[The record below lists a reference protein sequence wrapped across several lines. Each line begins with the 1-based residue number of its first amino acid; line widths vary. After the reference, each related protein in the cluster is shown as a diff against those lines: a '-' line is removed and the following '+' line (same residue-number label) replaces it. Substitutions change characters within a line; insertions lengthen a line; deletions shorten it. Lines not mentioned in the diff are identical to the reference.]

1 MIIYYMNQSLSYS
14 TAIYTLGR
22 KWATL
27 YESTGDA
34 MFPDRY
40 SLHDMA
46 AFVARQ
52 QRHCFKLDNVGENT
66 ERLFGVFEGDTKYLA
81 IVVGQ
86 IVEEGELLEFDNN
99 VVDQVTATL
108 QHADHV
114 GQARREHGGGDYKK
128 LPNQWWMHEICR
140 YKNPEAIM
148 GALCDTMGGVANAK
162 DWLSKYGGNPTNDA
176 MTLLE
181 NIVFEKGEP
190 VYLMVER
197 EPVESSDFLL
207 GLYSKKGYTLMPD
220 EDAYVAYRFMA
231 KESSVGGSE
240 GKDSDDGIV
249 SVCAGERRRPYR
261 GRRRPYRERRRPYR
275 ERRRPYRKCR
285 RSYRKCNG
293 TRQMIS
299 IKRRKRTRRK

>member
-1 MIIYYMNQSLSYS
+1 
-14 TAIYTLGR
+14 
-22 KWATL
+22 
-27 YESTGDA
+27 
-34 MFPDRY
+34 
-40 SLHDMA
+40 
-46 AFVARQ
+46 
-52 QRHCFKLDNVGENT
+52 
-66 ERLFGVFEGDTKYLA
+66 
-81 IVVGQ
+81 
-86 IVEEGELLEFDNN
+86 
-99 VVDQVTATL
+99 
-108 QHADHV
+108 
-114 GQARREHGGGDYKK
+114 
-128 LPNQWWMHEICR
+128 
-140 YKNPEAIM
+140 M
-148 GALCDTMGGVANAK
+148 GALCDTMSGVANAK

-261 GRRRPYRERRRPYR
+261 